1 MFQNFQIKK
10 KKLYSND
17 MLWTTVLE
25 NQNMVLMIIKTL
37 MLKKHM
43 KCLNKIV
50 RCHVSAYTDFT
61 RKWPMLIN

>member
-1 MFQNFQIKK
+1 
-10 KKLYSND
+10 

-37 MLKKHM
+37 VLKKHM

-50 RCHVSAYTDFT
+50 QCHVTAYTDFT
-61 RKWPMLIN
+61 RININIGVTNINKLSIMSGH